1 MKEIR
6 NLLKEREKYLCEL
19 KSEKERE
26 LKTAPE
32 GLLRVCNSRNRIQ
45 YYHRTDP
52 KDFNGVYIKEKDI
65 HLAQGLAQKDY
76 DQRILRAIEK
86 ELECIRKYFTN
97 YPERNVEQV
106 LEGLHKE
113 RQRFIHPIRE
123 TDEQYIQNW
132 RNVAYEG
139 KGFAEDAPEFYT
151 SRGERVRSKSE
162 WIIAE
167 LLEKEGIPY
176 RYEYPV
182 YLRGFGKVY
191 PDFTV
196 LNVRTRKEIYWEH
209 MGMMDN
215 PIYAEK
221 AVNKIHTYEQNG
233 MFQGEDLLVTY
244 ETSKSSLNQKVIM
257 RMIQRYLK

>member
-1 MKEIR
+1 MEEIR
-6 NLLKEREKYLCEL
+6 SLLKEREKYLCEL
-19 KSEKERE
+19 KSEKEKE

-32 GLLRVCNSRNRIQ
+32 GQLRVCHSRKRIQ
-45 YYHRTDP
+45 YYHRTNP
-52 KDFNGVYIKEKDI
+52 KDFNGVYIKEKNI

-76 DQRILRAIEK
+76 DQKLLRAIEK
-86 ELECIRKYFTN
+86 ELECIRKYFVN
-97 YPERNVEQV
+97 YPEKNAEQV
-106 LEGLHKE
+106 FESLHKD
-113 RQRFIHPIRE
+113 RRRLIRPIRE
-123 TDEQYIQNW
+123 TDEQYVKDW
-132 RNVAYEG
+132 MSVEYEG
-139 KGFAEDAPEFYT
+139 KGFAEEAPEFYT

-176 RYEYPV
+176 HYEYPV

-196 LNVRTRKEIYWEH
+196 LNVRTRREIYWEH

-215 PIYAEK
+215 PVYAEK

-244 ETSKSSLNQKVIM
+244 ETGKNPLNQKVIM